1 MKLLSSLAIAAALTV
16 SGTAFSADLFKDNG
30 CIVCHDVSAKK
41 IGPTW
46 PVVAAKLKADK
57 TTVAVFTETLKTGI
71 KKPTMGGKIPM
82 PPQPK
87 AVANAPA
94 LYAEIMKH

>member
-1 MKLLSSLAIAAALTV
+1 MKLLSTLAIAAALTI
-16 SGTAFSADLFKDNG
+16 SGAASADIFKDNG
-30 CIVCHDVSAKK
+30 CIVCHDATAKK

-46 PVVAAKLKADK
+46 KDVAAKLKGNKDGEK
-57 TTVAVFTETLKTGI
+57 IVAETLTKGI
-71 KKPTMGGKIPM
+71 MKPTLGKVPM

-87 AVANAPA
+87 AAPHAAA